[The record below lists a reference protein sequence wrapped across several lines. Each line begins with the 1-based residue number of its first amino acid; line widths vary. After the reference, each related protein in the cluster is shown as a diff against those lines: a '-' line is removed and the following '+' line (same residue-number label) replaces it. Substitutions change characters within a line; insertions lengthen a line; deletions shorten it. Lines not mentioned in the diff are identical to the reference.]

1 MYLHG
6 KEPTFRNTKHK
17 SNVYRILVLV
27 VLIVFF
33 GAVISGIARG
43 EVQPLFMPT
52 PTPTRTTHSF
62 VVEGETHFEAGNLNA
77 AIEAFQKASE
87 LDPTDP
93 EILTELA
100 RIQTY
105 SSSLLTTDAERTQ
118 RLAEALES
126 IDRAKELAPDS
137 SQVIAIRAFVLD
149 WNANPLLVDADTAER
164 LLNEAEAEAVLAL
177 QLDNAN
183 TLALAYYAEILVD
196 QAKYTQAQQYI
207 QQAIERDP
215 TLMDVHRIMGYSY
228 ETLGGN
234 NYNLAIQEYKKAV
247 EIMPNLTFLYLSIG
261 RIYRHLQ
268 LYDQALSY
276 FATAVNL
283 NEQLGIKD
291 PIPYLAIAN
300 TYAQDGEF
308 FIAARNVLE
317 AMSFTPANP
326 DVYGQLGVIYHK
338 SRNYEGAIPAFEC
351 AIDGCD
357 AEQSCEVRQCNPD
370 VDPMVSVEGLP
381 LTGNTVVYYFTY
393 GSVLSGLHR
402 EGDNYCVK
410 AMDIFSQLKE
420 QYPDDTTIMSI
431 VRAGEDI
438 CTYTE
443 PTVTPETTSDAGEM
457 VTETATETATPAPT
471 STPTDEMEP
480 TP

>member
-6 KEPTFRNTKHK
+6 KEPTFRNTKQR

-33 GAVISGIARG
+33 GAIISGIARG

-52 PTPTRTTHSF
+52 PTPTRTTNSF
-62 VVEGETHFEAGNLNA
+62 VVEGETHFAAGNLDG
-77 AIEAFQKASE
+77 AIEAFKKASD
-87 LDPTDP
+87 LDPTDADV
-93 EILTELA
+93 LVELA

-118 RLAEALES
+118 RLQDALDAINKANEIAPNDS
-126 IDRAKELAPDS
+126 EVLA
-137 SQVIAIRAFVLD
+137 VRAFVLD
-149 WNANPLLVDADTAER
+149 WNSNPLLVDEATSED
-164 LLNEAEAEAVLAL
+164 LLNEAEADAVLAL
-177 QLDNAN
+177 QLDNTN

-196 QAKYTQAQQYI
+196 QTKWNQAQQYI
-207 QQAIERDP
+207 QQAVERDP
-215 TLMDVHRIMGYSY
+215 TLMDVHRILAYTY
-228 ETLGGN
+228 ETLGE
-234 NYNLAIQEYKKAV
+234 YNLAIQEYKKAV
-247 EIMPNLTFLYLSIG
+247 DIMPNLTFLYISIG

-268 LYDQALSY
+268 LYEQALSY
-276 FATAVNL
+276 FATAANL

-300 TYAQDGEF
+300 TYAQQGEF
-308 FIAARNVLE
+308 YVAALNVQQAL
-317 AMSFTPANP
+317 SFTPANP

-338 SRNYEGAIPAFEC
+338 SRNYEGAIPAFQC

-357 AEQSCEVRQCNPD
+357 AEQSCEVRQCNPN

-381 LTGNTVVYYFTY
+381 LTGNTSVYYFTY

-402 EGDNYCVK
+402 EGDTYCVK
-410 AMDIFSQLKE
+410 AMEIFAQLRAR
-420 QYPDDTTIMSI
+420 YPDDTTIMSI

-443 PTVTPETTSDAGEM
+443 PTATSDVESGITET
-457 VTETATETATPAPT
+457 VTETATPTPTP
-471 STPTDEMEP
+471 TPTDETTP

>member
-149 WNANPLLVDADTAER
+149 WNANPLLVDAR
-164 LLNEAEAEAVLAL
+164 LRL
-177 QLDNAN
+177 
-183 TLALAYYAEILVD
+183 
-196 QAKYTQAQQYI
+196 K
-207 QQAIERDP
+207 
-215 TLMDVHRIMGYSY
+215 
-228 ETLGGN
+228 
-234 NYNLAIQEYKKAV
+234 
-247 EIMPNLTFLYLSIG
+247 LY
-261 RIYRHLQ
+261 
-268 LYDQALSY
+268 
-276 FATAVNL
+276 
-283 NEQLGIKD
+283 
-291 PIPYLAIAN
+291 
-300 TYAQDGEF
+300 
-308 FIAARNVLE
+308 
-317 AMSFTPANP
+317 
-326 DVYGQLGVIYHK
+326 
-338 SRNYEGAIPAFEC
+338 
-351 AIDGCD
+351 
-357 AEQSCEVRQCNPD
+357 
-370 VDPMVSVEGLP
+370 
-381 LTGNTVVYYFTY
+381 
-393 GSVLSGLHR
+393 
-402 EGDNYCVK
+402 
-410 AMDIFSQLKE
+410 
-420 QYPDDTTIMSI
+420 
-431 VRAGEDI
+431 
-438 CTYTE
+438 
-443 PTVTPETTSDAGEM
+443 
-457 VTETATETATPAPT
+457 
-471 STPTDEMEP
+471 
-480 TP
+480 